1 MQYFKDTNPKLPWKS
16 CDCFTRQ
23 VCTERHRLGT
33 RCTAVNSACNP
44 TCLELTVWKNKAEE
58 KQVYKEKVKAAN
70 TMGKKWSLGEM
81 FVVIW
86 NELKSG
92 SFQARGARWLIDL
105 NTTLLFS
112 KTGICFITKLGHL
125 SRTTLNR
132 KTPGLKPGGYQGKKC
147 CTGNEDNNIYVFYWI
162 ITNTLRRHKKK
173 MWWGLYFN
181 YNWI

>member
-33 RCTAVNSACNP
+33 RYTAVNSARNP
-44 TCLELTVWKNKAEE
+44 TCLELTVRKNKAEE

-92 SFQARGARWLIDL
+92 SFQASGGKMAHRSKHHFAFLQDRYMLYHQTRTLIQDHAKQEDARTKARG
-105 NTTLLFS
+105 FP
-112 KTGICFITKLGHL
+112 
-125 SRTTLNR
+125 R
-132 KTPGLKPGGYQGKKC
+132 KKVSYGK
-147 CTGNEDNNIYVFYWI
+147 
-162 ITNTLRRHKKK
+162 
-173 MWWGLYFN
+173 WG
-181 YNWI
+181 

>member
-23 VCTERHRLGT
+23 VCTEHHRLGT

-58 KQVYKEKVKAAN
+58 KQVYKEKVKGAN

-92 SFQARGARWLIDL
+92 SFQASG
-105 NTTLLFS
+105 
-112 KTGICFITKLGHL
+112 
-125 SRTTLNR
+125 
-132 KTPGLKPGGYQGKKC
+132 GKKAHQSKHHFAFLQDGYMLYHQ
-147 CTGNEDNNIYVFYWI
+147 TRTLIQDHAKQEDARTKARGFP
-162 ITNTLRRHKKK
+162 RKKVSYGK
-173 MWWGLYFN
+173 WG
-181 YNWI
+181 

>member
-1 MQYFKDTNPKLPWKS
+1 M
-16 CDCFTRQ
+16 
-23 VCTERHRLGT
+23 CTERHWLGT

-58 KQVYKEKVKAAN
+58 KQVYKEKVKGAN

-92 SFQARGARWLIDL
+92 SFQASGGKMAHRSKHHFAFLQDGYMLYHQTRTLIQDHAKQEDAR
-105 NTTLLFS
+105 
-112 KTGICFITKLGHL
+112 TKAREK
-125 SRTTLNR
+125 S
-132 KTPGLKPGGYQGKKC
+132 YQGKKC
-147 CTGNEDNNIYVFYWI
+147 RTGNEDNNIYVFYWI

-181 YNWI
+181 YN